1 MTRNTPSRLYI
12 NMLADTS
19 TDCPSGQKSSD
30 QPSPWPVIHTHG
42 KVKKTEQRA
51 QKHSQH
57 KGYFALKTQVYLSE
71 GVIEKH
77 YPFLSAFDSWLPAKP
92 PADKPELGPCNPA
105 LTEPSSPPRFR
116 PLACL
121 AFGRAMTSSCYA
133 FATLLRYI
141 RGCRTNKSL
150 FNSGHTRRSN

>member
-19 TDCPSGQKSSD
+19 KTLPAARRVLTNPPLGLSS
-30 QPSPWPVIHTHG
+30 VRMARL
-42 KVKKTEQRA
+42 KKTEQRA

-71 GVIEKH
+71 GVIEQH
-77 YPFLSAFDSWLPAKP
+77 SPFLPAFDSWLPAKP

-105 LTEPSSPPRFR
+105 LTESSSPPRFR

-121 AFGRAMTSSCYA
+121 AFGRVMTSSSYA
-133 FATLLRYI
+133 FAALLRYI